1 LRRSVALGATAASF
15 LSYKT
20 SPMANLRDIRRRI
33 KSVKN
38 TAQITKAMQM
48 VAATKMRRAQQ
59 AAIALRPYAER
70 LDEMGANIYAGIG
83 ANEVSHPLLQ
93 KRNKGGKT
101 AVIVLTSEKGLCG
114 PLNTNLLR
122 EVLKNDDAS
131 KVYISVGKKGRQT
144 LARLKK
150 NLLADFEL
158 KDSPTFAESKAISRF
173 VLQKFEEGQFDAVE
187 IYYNRF
193 VNTLSQV
200 PTRYPV
206 VPIGADTLAVAKTKG
221 QARHKELSE
230 NTPPTGDKA
239 AVSYNFEPDATL
251 LLGKLLPYF
260 IHLEL
265 YNKILESRAS
275 EHSARMVAMKAAT
288 DNAKQLVKD
297 LTLEYNKARQAAITN
312 EILEI
317 SSAAAMMN

>member
-1 LRRSVALGATAASF
+1 M
-15 LSYKT
+15 
-20 SPMANLRDIRRRI
+20 PNLRDIRRRI

-59 AAIALRPYAER
+59 AAINLRPYASS
-70 LDEMGANIYAGIG
+70 LDDIAGHLYANIGKD
-83 ANEVSHPLLQ
+83 EVSHPLLQ
-93 KRNKGGKT
+93 GSTKTGKT
-101 AVIVLTSEKGLCG
+101 AVVVITSEKGLCG
-114 PLNTNLLR
+114 ALNTNLLR
-122 EVLKNDDAS
+122 EVLKTDSPDR
-131 KVYISVGKKGRQT
+131 VYISVGRKGRQF

-158 KDSPTFAESKAISRF
+158 KDSPTFAESKTISRF
-173 VLQKFEEGQFDAVE
+173 ILQKFEEQQFDRVE

-200 PTRYPV
+200 ATLYPV
-206 VPIGADTLAVAKTKG
+206 IPIGAGVLDVARNLGEAERSEQQEHKG
-221 QARHKELSE
+221 DDRV
-230 NTPPTGDKA
+230 T
-239 AVSYNFEPDATL
+239 YNFEPEANEL
-251 LLGKLLPYF
+251 LERLLPHF

-265 YNKILESRAS
+265 YEKILESRAS
-275 EHSARMVAMKAAT
+275 EHSARMVAMKNAT
-288 DNAKQLVKD
+288 DNAKQLIKD

-317 SSAAAMMN
+317 ASAAATMG

>member
-1 LRRSVALGATAASF
+1 
-15 LSYKT
+15 
-20 SPMANLRDIRRRI
+20 MANLRDIRRRI

-48 VAATKMRRAQQ
+48 VAATKMRRAQL
-59 AAIALRPYAER
+59 AAIALRPYADR
-70 LDEMGANIYAGIG
+70 LDDMAANIYAGIG

-93 KRNKGGKT
+93 KDNKTGKT
-101 AVIVLTSEKGLCG
+101 AVLVITSEKGLCG
-114 PLNTNLLR
+114 PLNTNLMR
-122 EVLKNDDAS
+122 DVIRNDDGN
-131 KVYISVGKKGRQT
+131 KVYISVGRKGRQV

-158 KDSPTFAESKAISRF
+158 KDSPTFAESKTISRF
-173 VLQKFEEGQFDAVE
+173 LLKKFEEKQFDAVE

-200 PTRYPV
+200 PTRFPL
-206 VPIGADTLAVAKTKG
+206 VPIGAETLAVAKALGEAKHAERTHKG
-221 QARHKELSE
+221 PDASA
-230 NTPPTGDKA
+230 TPPP
-239 AVSYNFEPDATL
+239 SYNFEPDAAE
-251 LLGKLLPYF
+251 LLGKLLPYY

-265 YNKILESRAS
+265 YEKILESRAS
-275 EHSARMVAMKAAT
+275 EHSARMVAMKSAT

-317 SSAAAMMN
+317 SSAAAMVS

>member
-1 LRRSVALGATAASF
+1 
-15 LSYKT
+15 
-20 SPMANLRDIRRRI
+20 MANLRDIRRRI

-38 TAQITKAMQM
+38 TSQITKAMQM
-48 VAATKMRRAQQ
+48 VASTKMRRAQQ
-59 AAIALRPYAER
+59 AALALRPYASR
-70 LDEMGANIYAGIG
+70 LDDLTAHLYANIGSAEI
-83 ANEVSHPLLQ
+83 SHPLLVPR
-93 KRNKGGKT
+93 KTNGKT

-122 EVLKNDDAS
+122 DVMKADDGS
-131 KVYISVGKKGRQT
+131 KVYITVGRKGRAF

-150 NLLADFEL
+150 NILADFEL
-158 KDSPTFAESKAISRF
+158 KDSPTFSESKVISRF
-173 VLQKFEEGQFDAVE
+173 VLQKFEEKAFDSVE
-187 IYYNRF
+187 LYYNRF

-206 VPIGADTLAVAKTKG
+206 VPIGAGVLDVAKALGEAERSEHAEQKPD
-221 QARHKELSE
+221 AR
-230 NTPPTGDKA
+230 GRA
-239 AVSYNFEPDATL
+239 FYNFEPEADA
-251 LLGKLLPYF
+251 LLGKLLPYY

-265 YNKILESRAS
+265 YEKILEARAS
-275 EHSARMVAMKAAT
+275 EHSARMVAMKSAT

-317 SSAAAMMN
+317 SSAAAMMAQ

>member
-1 LRRSVALGATAASF
+1 
-15 LSYKT
+15 
-20 SPMANLRDIRRRI
+20 MANLRDIRRRI

-59 AAIALRPYAER
+59 SAIALRPYASR
-70 LDEMGANIYAGIG
+70 LDDMAANIYAGVG
-83 ANEVSHPLLQ
+83 LNEVSHPLLQ
-93 KRNKGGKT
+93 KRNQSGKT
-101 AVIVLTSEKGLCG
+101 AVVVLTSEKGLCG

-122 EVLKNDDAS
+122 DVLKNDDAS
-131 KVYISVGKKGRQT
+131 KVYISVGRKGRQV

-158 KDSPTFAESKAISRF
+158 KDSPTFAESKTISRF
-173 VLQKFEEGQFDAVE
+173 LLQKFEENQFDAVE

-200 PTRYPV
+200 PTRFPL
-206 VPIGADTLAVAKTKG
+206 VPIGAETLAVAKALGEAKH
-221 QARHKELSE
+221 AELTE
-230 NTPPTGDKA
+230 KRTDGNPNP
-239 AVSYNFEPDATL
+239 AVSYNFEPDAAE
-251 LLGKLLPYF
+251 LLGKLLPYYV
-260 IHLEL
+260 HLEL
-265 YNKILESRAS
+265 YEKILESRAS
-275 EHSARMVAMKAAT
+275 EHSARMVAMKSAT

-297 LTLEYNKARQAAITN
+297 LTLEYNKARQASITN

-317 SSAAAMMN
+317 SSAAATLS

>member
-1 LRRSVALGATAASF
+1 
-15 LSYKT
+15 
-20 SPMANLRDIRRRI
+20 MANLRDIRRRI

-59 AAIALRPYAER
+59 AAIALRPYADR
-70 LDEMGANIYAGIG
+70 LDDMAAHIYAGMG
-83 ANEVSHPLLQ
+83 PNEVSHPLLQ
-93 KRNKGGKT
+93 KGERSGKT
-101 AVIVLTSEKGLCG
+101 AVVVLTSEKGLCG

-122 EVLKNDDAS
+122 DVLRNDNPN
-131 KVYISVGKKGRQT
+131 KVYISVGRKGRQV

-158 KDSPTFAESKAISRF
+158 KDSPTFAQSKTISRF
-173 VLQKFEEGQFDAVE
+173 LLQKFEENQFDSVE

-200 PTRYPV
+200 PTRFPL
-206 VPIGADTLAVAKTKG
+206 VPIGAETLEAAK
-221 QARHKELSE
+221 ARGKAQREE
-230 NTPPTGDKA
+230 RAKPTTEGKPT
-239 AVSYNFEPDATL
+239 VSYNFEPDAAE
-251 LLGKLLPYF
+251 LLGKLLPYYV
-260 IHLEL
+260 HLEL
-265 YNKILESRAS
+265 YEKILESRAS
-275 EHSARMVAMKAAT
+275 EHSARMVAMKSAT

-317 SSAAAMMN
+317 SSAAAMMA

>member
-1 LRRSVALGATAASF
+1 
-15 LSYKT
+15 
-20 SPMANLRDIRRRI
+20 MANLRDIRRRI

-59 AAIALRPYAER
+59 AAISLRPYASR
-70 LDEMGANIYAGIG
+70 LDDMAANIYAGIG
-83 ANEVSHPLLQ
+83 NNEVSHPLIQ
-93 KRNKGGKT
+93 NRKKSGKT
-101 AVIVLTSEKGLCG
+101 AVVVITSEKGLCG

-122 EVLKNDDAS
+122 DVLKNDDGN
-131 KVYISVGKKGRQT
+131 KVYVSVGKKGRQV

-150 NLLADFEL
+150 NLIADFEL

-173 VLQKFEEGQFDAVE
+173 LLEKFDQDQFDAVE

-200 PTRYPV
+200 PTRYPL
-206 VPIGADTLAVAKTKG
+206 VPVGADALQVAKALGEAKHAEQLEKPEAG
-221 QARHKELSE
+221 KK
-230 NTPPTGDKA
+230 PP
-239 AVSYNFEPDATL
+239 VSYNFEPDAAE
-251 LLGKLLPYF
+251 LLGHLLPYY
-260 IHLEL
+260 IHLGL
-265 YNKILESRAS
+265 YEKILESRAS
-275 EHSARMVAMKAAT
+275 EHSARMVAMKSAT

-297 LTLEYNKARQAAITN
+297 LTLQYNKARQAAITN

-317 SSAAAMMN
+317 SSAAATMS

>member
-1 LRRSVALGATAASF
+1 
-15 LSYKT
+15 
-20 SPMANLRDIRRRI
+20 MANLRDIRRRI

-59 AAIALRPYAER
+59 AAIGLRPYASR
-70 LDEMGANIYAGIG
+70 LDDMASRIYENLGPS
-83 ANEVSHPLLQ
+83 EVGHPLLENR
-93 KRNKGGKT
+93 KKTGKT

-122 EVLKNDDAS
+122 DVLRNDDAN
-131 KVYISVGKKGRQT
+131 KVYISVGRKGRQT

-173 VLQKFEEGQFDAVE
+173 VLDKFDEGQFDAVE
-187 IYYNRF
+187 IYFNRF

-200 PTRYPV
+200 PTRFPL
-206 VPIGADTLAVAKTKG
+206 VPIGADILSVAKALG
-221 QARHKELSE
+221 AAHHSE
-230 NTPPTGDKA
+230 RTEKSPDGRSATPLT
-239 AVSYNFEPDATL
+239 YNFEPDANI
-251 LLGKLLPYF
+251 LLGKLLPYYV
-260 IHLEL
+260 HLLIYE
-265 YNKILESRAS
+265 KILESRAS

-288 DNAKQLVKD
+288 DNAKGLVKD
-297 LTLEYNKARQAAITN
+297 LTLEYNKARQASITN

-317 SSAAAMMN
+317 ASAAATMG

>member
-1 LRRSVALGATAASF
+1 
-15 LSYKT
+15 
-20 SPMANLRDIRRRI
+20 MANLRDIRRRI

-59 AAIALRPYAER
+59 AALALRPYADR
-70 LDEMGANIYAGIG
+70 LDTMAAHLYASIG
-83 ANEVSHPLLQ
+83 PDEVSHPLLR
-93 KRNKGGKT
+93 KRTTNGKT

-122 EVLKNDDAS
+122 EVLRHDDAS
-131 KVYISVGKKGRQT
+131 KVYISVGRKGRQT

-158 KDSPTFAESKAISRF
+158 KDSPSFTECKTISRF
-173 VLQKFEEGQFDAVE
+173 VIQKFEEKAFDAVE

-193 VNTLSQV
+193 VNTLAQI
-200 PTRYPV
+200 PTRFPL
-206 VPIGADTLAVAKTKG
+206 VPIGSEELAAAKAKG
-221 QARHKELSE
+221 ATERAEKNHPI
-230 NTPPTGDKA
+230 TPA
-239 AVSYNFEPDATL
+239 ASVTYNFEPDTAE
-251 LLGKLLPYF
+251 LLGKLLPYY
-260 IHLEL
+260 IHLLVYE
-265 YNKILESRAS
+265 KILDSRAS
-275 EHSARMVAMKAAT
+275 EHSARMVAMKSAT

-317 SSAAAMMN
+317 SSAAAMVS

>member
-1 LRRSVALGATAASF
+1 
-15 LSYKT
+15 
-20 SPMANLRDIRRRI
+20 MANLRDIRRRI

-59 AAIALRPYAER
+59 AAVALRPYASR
-70 LDEMGANIYAGIG
+70 LDDMTAHIYAGIG

-93 KRNKGGKT
+93 KGNKSGKT
-101 AVIVLTSEKGLCG
+101 AVLVLTSEKGLCG

-122 EVLKNDDAS
+122 DVLKNDNGN
-131 KVYISVGKKGRQT
+131 KVYISVGRKGRQV
-144 LARLKK
+144 LVRLKK

-173 VLQKFEEGQFDAVE
+173 LLQKFEEKQFDAVE

-200 PTRYPV
+200 PTRFPLI
-206 VPIGADTLAVAKTKG
+206 PIGAETLAVAKALGEAHRAERTE
-221 QARHKELSE
+221 A
-230 NTPPTGDKA
+230 TPDGKA
-239 AVSYNFEPDATL
+239 NPSPSYNFEPDAAEL
-251 LLGKLLPYF
+251 FGKLLPYYV
-260 IHLEL
+260 HLLVYE
-265 YNKILESRAS
+265 KILESRAS
-275 EHSARMVAMKAAT
+275 EHSARMVAMKSAT

-317 SSAAAMMN
+317 SSAAATMS

>member
-1 LRRSVALGATAASF
+1 
-15 LSYKT
+15 
-20 SPMANLRDIRRRI
+20 MANLRDIRRRI

-59 AAIALRPYAER
+59 AAIALRPYAGR
-70 LDEMGANIYAGIG
+70 LDDMAAHIYAGVG
-83 ANEVSHPLLQ
+83 PNEVSHPLLQ
-93 KRNKGGKT
+93 KGNKSGKT
-101 AVIVLTSEKGLCG
+101 AVLVLTSEKGLCG

-122 EVLKNDDAS
+122 DVLRADNAG
-131 KVYISVGKKGRQT
+131 KVYISVGRKGRQV

-158 KDSPTFAESKAISRF
+158 KDSPTFAQSKTISRF
-173 VLQKFEEGQFDAVE
+173 LLQKFEEKQFDAVE

-193 VNTLSQV
+193 VNTLSQI
-200 PTRYPV
+200 PTRFPLI
-206 VPIGADTLAVAKTKG
+206 PIGAETLAVAKALG
-221 QARHKELSE
+221 EARHAERTEPSPDG
-230 NTPPTGDKA
+230 NAHPTP
-239 AVSYNFEPDATL
+239 SYNFEPDAHE
-251 LLGKLLPYF
+251 LLGKLLPYYV
-260 IHLEL
+260 HLLVYE
-265 YNKILESRAS
+265 KILESRAS
-275 EHSARMVAMKAAT
+275 EHSARMVAMKSAT

-317 SSAAAMMN
+317 SSAAATLS

>member
-1 LRRSVALGATAASF
+1 M
-15 LSYKT
+15 
-20 SPMANLRDIRRRI
+20 PNLRDIRRRI

-59 AAIALRPYAER
+59 AAIALRPYANR
-70 LDEMGANIYAGIG
+70 LDDMAANIYAGIG
-83 ANEVSHPLLQ
+83 PGEVSHPLLQ
-93 KRNKGGKT
+93 KRDKSGKT
-101 AVIVLTSEKGLCG
+101 AVLVLTSEKGLCG

-122 EVLKNDDAS
+122 DVLKNDDAS
-131 KVYISVGKKGRQT
+131 KVYISVGRKGRQT
-144 LARLKK
+144 LSRLKK

-158 KDSPTFAESKAISRF
+158 KDSPTFAESKTISRF
-173 VLQKFEEGQFDAVE
+173 LVQKFEEGQFDAVE

-200 PTRYPV
+200 PTRFPL
-206 VPIGADTLAVAKTKG
+206 VPIGAETLATAQAKGRERRAGREEKKPDG
-221 QARHKELSE
+221 SAG
-230 NTPPTGDKA
+230 P
-239 AVSYNFEPDATL
+239 VISYNFEPDVEV
-251 LLGKLLPYF
+251 LLGKLLPYY
-260 IHLEL
+260 IHLEV
-265 YNKILESRAS
+265 YEKILESRAS
-275 EHSARMVAMKAAT
+275 EHSARMVAMKSAT

-317 SSAAAMMN
+317 SSAAAMLN

>member
-1 LRRSVALGATAASF
+1 
-15 LSYKT
+15 
-20 SPMANLRDIRRRI
+20 MANLRDIRRRI

-48 VAATKMRRAQQ
+48 VASTKMRRAQL
-59 AAIALRPYAER
+59 AAIALRPYASR
-70 LDEMGANIYAGIG
+70 LDDMAAHIYASMGP
-83 ANEVSHPLLQ
+83 NEVSHPLLQ
-93 KRNKGGKT
+93 KRNKTGKT
-101 AVIVLTSEKGLCG
+101 CVVVLTSEKGLCG

-122 EVLKNDDAS
+122 EVLKNDNPN
-131 KVYISVGKKGRQT
+131 KIYVSVGRKGRQT

-158 KDSPTFAESKAISRF
+158 KDSPTFSESKTISRF
-173 VLQKFEEGQFDAVE
+173 LLKSFEEEKFDAVE

-200 PTRYPV
+200 PTLFPLI
-206 VPIGADTLAVAKTKG
+206 PIGAEALSVAKAMGEAHRAEQISPSQDGKLQPRT
-221 QARHKELSE
+221 
-230 NTPPTGDKA
+230 
-239 AVSYNFEPDATL
+239 SYSFEPDAAEL
-251 LLGKLLPYF
+251 LSKLLPYYV
-260 IHLEL
+260 HLLVFER
-265 YNKILESRAS
+265 ILESRAS
-275 EHSARMVAMKAAT
+275 EHSARMVAMKSAT

-317 SSAAAMMN
+317 SSAAAMMA

>member
-1 LRRSVALGATAASF
+1 
-15 LSYKT
+15 
-20 SPMANLRDIRRRI
+20 MANLRDIRRRI

-59 AAIALRPYAER
+59 AAIALRPYASR
-70 LDEMGANIYAGIG
+70 LDDMAANIYAGIG
-83 ANEVSHPLLQ
+83 PNEVSHPLIQ
-93 KRNKGGKT
+93 KRTKSGKT
-101 AVIVLTSEKGLCG
+101 AVVVLTSEKGLCG

-122 EVLKNDDAS
+122 DVLRADDGS
-131 KVYISVGKKGRQT
+131 KVYISVGRKGRQV

-158 KDSPTFAESKAISRF
+158 KDSPTFAQSKTISRF
-173 VLQKFEEGQFDAVE
+173 LLQKFDEGEFDAVE

-200 PTRYPV
+200 PTRFPLI
-206 VPIGADTLAVAKTKG
+206 PIGADTLAVAKALGEAKHAERTQKSPDG
-221 QARHKELSE
+221 NAHP
-230 NTPPTGDKA
+230 TP
-239 AVSYNFEPDATL
+239 SYNFEPDAAE
-251 LLGKLLPYF
+251 LLGKLLPYYV
-260 IHLEL
+260 HLEL
-265 YNKILESRAS
+265 YEKILESRAS
-275 EHSARMVAMKAAT
+275 EHSARMVAMKSAT

-317 SSAAAMMN
+317 SSAAATLS